1 VEKGGSAII
10 THVPRKTSSSLRSSG
25 EEDVLLRI
33 RQLSSRRRRVGPVYD
48 GIRLHSSTNDDS
60 RRELRTYTCSI
71 FEAAFLSDLDA
82 ACYVVKHMAFNARG
96 IAYGSEERGPL
107 IFRSQ
112 ANQRF
117 SVPGELIV
125 PLAIRQFGVSNGSWK
140 TTCARRKERERERR
154 KSREFHMHRRTEFG
168 W

>member
-1 VEKGGSAII
+1 MKTFYCGGAILI
-10 THVPRKTSSSLRSSG
+10 LAGYISVHPTILSTAGRVRGYTAGYAS
-25 EEDVLLRI
+25 I
-33 RQLSSRRRRVGPVYD
+33 RQRTMIVDESCEPTRVPY
-48 GIRLHSSTNDDS
+48 S
-60 RRELRTYTCSI
+60 
-71 FEAAFLSDLDA
+71 EAAFLSDLDA

-112 ANQRF
+112 AKQRF

-140 TTCARRKERERERR
+140 TTCARRKRKRESGRTPAHN
-154 KSREFHMHRRTEFG
+154 REFHTDCKGEVCG
-168 W
+168 ICIVK